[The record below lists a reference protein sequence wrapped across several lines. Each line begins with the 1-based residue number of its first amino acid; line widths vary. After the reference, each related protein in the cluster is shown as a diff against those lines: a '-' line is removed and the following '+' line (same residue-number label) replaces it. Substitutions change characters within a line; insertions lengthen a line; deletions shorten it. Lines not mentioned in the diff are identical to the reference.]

1 MLIRNALAIMTGLS
15 GAQARAPGSDIR
27 VDGQGR
33 IAAIGRLALEAGE
46 RVVDATD
53 CVVYPGWVNTHHH
66 LSQSV
71 LRGVPAGINLPLA
84 GWLGAVPYRYR
95 SRFDAELLAVAAEVG
110 MADLMLS
117 GCTTIADHHYLYWP
131 GMGYDPAKILFDLA
145 QCLGIR
151 FVLCRGGAT
160 VQRPFEANDPNAVKP
175 EALDTIIGDVERLVG
190 KYHDPGPEAMRRV
203 VMAPSTPTWSLRPEE
218 LKPVARAARRLGIRL
233 HSHLSETTDYVTFSR
248 ETHHREPVEF
258 VADHEWVGNDVW
270 FAHMVHLSESE
281 IRLVAETGTGTA
293 HCPGSNCRLGSGVAP
308 VPELVRA
315 GAPVS
320 IGVDGTAS
328 NEGGDSISEA
338 HMCWSVHRAVK
349 GAAATTVEDVI
360 HWGTRGGARVLGLDN
375 VGTIEVGRAADLAV
389 YDLDQ
394 LRYAGLHDPA
404 IGPVASGGRPKLRL
418 LTVQGRV
425 VVENDAIPGL
435 DLPRLLARARAA
447 VRKLAA

>member
-1 MLIRNALAIMTGLS
+1 VLIRNAIAVMTGLP
-15 GAQARAPGSDIR
+15 GEQARASGSDVRI
-27 VDGQGR
+27 DAAGR
-33 IAAIGRLALEAGE
+33 IAAIGRLAPEAGE
-46 RVVDATD
+46 RVVDATG
-53 CVVYPGWVNTHHH
+53 CVVYPGWINTHHH

-95 SRFDAELLAVAAEVG
+95 SRFDADLLTVAAEVG
-110 MADLMLS
+110 MADLVLS

-131 GMGYDPAKILFDLA
+131 GMGYDPAQVLFGLA
-145 QCLGIR
+145 ERLGIR

-160 VQRPFEANDPNAVKP
+160 IQRPFEANDPNAVKP
-175 EALDTIIGDVERLVG
+175 ETLDTIVDDLERLTRT
-190 KYHDPGPEAMRRV
+190 YHDPGPEAMRRV

-233 HSHLSETTDYVTFSR
+233 HSHLSETADYVAFCR
-248 ETHHREPVEF
+248 EKHDRKPVEF
-258 VADHEWVGNDVW
+258 VADHEWVGSDVW

-308 VPELVRA
+308 VPELARA

-320 IGVDGTAS
+320 LGVDGTAS

-338 HMCWSVHRAVK
+338 HTCWSVHRAVK
-349 GAAATTVEDVI
+349 GAAAATVEDVI
-360 HWGTRGGARVLGLDN
+360 HWGTRGGARVLGIDN
-375 VGTIEVGRAADLAV
+375 VGTLEDGRAPDLAV

-425 VVENDAIPGL
+425 VVENAAIPGL
-435 DLPRLLARARAA
+435 DLPRLLARAREA
-447 VRKLAA
+447 VGRLA